1 MRIQY
6 LHYFPPYGTY
16 RNISIMNRFTRLP
29 QLLTLNVGHAT
40 HNADWNFKDVSSP
53 FTRLYYV
60 TAGAASLRLPSGT
73 YTLTPGRMYIVPAFM
88 QHTDICT
95 GRFDH
100 YYIHIYEDSDGPG
113 VLADLEFPVEIEGT
127 DHDLHLFRTIC
138 EHNESMRLRTPDPRI
153 YDNRNSL
160 IECVRLNRER
170 PLHER
175 MESLGIIYQLLS
187 RFVRLAHPRYE
198 SSDERI
204 RNALRFIDS
213 NLGENISL
221 SELAGAA
228 NLSRDHFIRMFCHE
242 VGCTPIRYITGRK
255 MLKARLQL
263 ASTSLPVKDIAA
275 SLGYSDFSYFSRI
288 FRQECRMTPRQYRA
302 SFNTP
307 PLK

>member
-1 MRIQY
+1 
-6 LHYFPPYGTY
+6 
-16 RNISIMNRFTRLP
+16 MNHFTRLP
-29 QLLTLNVGHAT
+29 QLLTLNVGHAH
-40 HNADWNFKDVSSP
+40 HNADWNFRDVSSP

-60 TAGAASLRLPSGT
+60 TGGEASLQLPSGT
-73 YTLTPGRMYIVPAFM
+73 YRLTPDHMYIVPAFM

-113 VLADLEFPVEIEGT
+113 VLADLDFPVELEGT
-127 DHDLHLFRTIC
+127 AQDLYLFRTIC
-138 EHNESMRLRTPDPRI
+138 EHNEAMRLQTPDPKI

-170 PLHER
+170 PLYER

-187 RFVRLAHPRYE
+187 RFVRPAHARYE

-204 RNALRFIDS
+204 RKALRFIDA
-213 NLGENISL
+213 NLGETIAL
-221 SELAGAA
+221 SELADAA
-228 NLSRDHFIRMFCHE
+228 HLSRDHFIRMFCQQ
-242 VGCTPIRYITGRK
+242 VGVTPIRYITSRK

-275 SLGYSDFSYFSRI
+275 TLGFSDFSYFSRI
-288 FRQECRMTPRQYRA
+288 FRKETHMTPLQYRA
-302 SFNTP
+302 SFNTTP
-307 PLK
+307 PH